1 MKCAAQQITAARGPQ
16 PPSKIH
22 CTNKQNA
29 FELIDFA
36 PELGLDCWFCC
47 SINSWLLQTTIK
59 IYCFCCIQRD
69 DDCDAGLAY
78 ITKQLSILS
87 SLSMVKQ
94 ILHCCCCFCWNV
106 VQRRINSNSVGGL
119 KSIWPIFVLRL
130 LYRKKLCR
138 NRSRIG
144 AGNWCFI
151 THRCITQFQSIYDCW
166 SIRLSSS
173 SLFIGVGIID
183 SKMQELWEQGN
194 SITFMINARK
204 HTISTRM
211 ELKIA
216 YVLSKLNYAL
226 NSLSNFKL
234 KIFPSRSQQQNI
246 TLSSTPWSIRFK
258 LKIELNRPFDSH
270 M

>member
-69 DDCDAGLAY
+69 DDCDAGLVH

-130 LYRKKLCR
+130 RTEKNCAEIEAESGLGIDALLLIAASL
-138 NRSRIG
+138 NSSR
-144 AGNWCFI
+144 
-151 THRCITQFQSIYDCW
+151 
-166 SIRLSSS
+166 
-173 SLFIGVGIID
+173 
-183 SKMQELWEQGN
+183 
-194 SITFMINARK
+194 FMIVGRSVCLLPRCSSA
-204 HTISTRM
+204 S
-211 ELKIA
+211 ELLIPKCKNYENKEILLLSWSMLA
-216 YVLSKLNYAL
+216 NTQYRQEWNSKLRMSWANW
-226 NSLSNFKL
+226 
-234 KIFPSRSQQQNI
+234 IMR
-246 TLSSTPWSIRFK
+246 WIRFQ
-258 LKIELNRPFDSH
+258 ISS
-270 M
+270 